1 MADEHSTARALENST
16 DHGTGERPRETTM
29 KLALIGF
36 GQAGGKIVD
45 EFLAYDSAI
54 DNSFVEAAIAVN
66 SATTDLRGLDHVPQE
81 NRVLIGQARVK
92 GHGVGADN
100 ELGAAVTEADI
111 DEIQGAID
119 RVPVHEIDA
128 FLIVAGMGGGTGSG
142 GAPVLARHL
151 KRIHTEPVYGL
162 GILPG
167 TDEGGIY
174 TLNAARSFKT
184 LVDEVDNLLVF
195 DNDAW
200 RSAGESV
207 GSGYDRI
214 NREIV
219 ERFGLLFAAGEVGQ
233 NDHVAE
239 SVVDSSEIINTLE
252 SGVSTIGYA
261 SETVESANDGLLSSF
276 RSDTEFDEGT
286 ATNRMTSLVRKA
298 TLGRLTL
305 PCDAASAD
313 RGLVVATGSPE
324 HLNRKGVER
333 GRQWL
338 EDETGSM
345 EIRGGDYPLPGRDDV
360 GAIVLLSGVTAV
372 PRIDQLQQVA
382 IEAQETT
389 ETVRANAQED
399 FATLVDTGGELDAL
413 F

>member
-1 MADEHSTARALENST
+1 
-16 DHGTGERPRETTM
+16 M

-36 GQAGGKIVD
+36 GQAGGKVVD
-45 EFLAYDSAI
+45 EFLAFDARINGGFVESAI
-54 DNSFVEAAIAVN
+54 AIN
-66 SATTDLRGLDHVPQE
+66 SATTDLKGLEHVPME

-100 ELGAAVTEADI
+100 ELGAEIANADS
-111 DEIQGAID
+111 DEIQAAID
-119 RVPVHEIDA
+119 RIPVHEVDA
-128 FLIVAGMGGGTGSG
+128 FLVVAGMGGGTGSG
-142 GAPVLARHL
+142 GAPVLARQL
-151 KRIHTEPVYGL
+151 KRIYTQPVYGL
-162 GILPG
+162 GLLPG
-167 TDEGGIY
+167 TDEGSIY
-174 TLNAARSFKT
+174 TLNAARSFRT
-184 LVDEVDNLLVF
+184 FVDEVDNLLVF

-219 ERFGLLFAAGEVGQ
+219 ERFGLLFAAGEVRQG
-233 NDHVAE
+233 DHVAE
-239 SVVDSSEIINTLE
+239 SVVDSSEIINTLSS

-261 SETVESANDGLLSSF
+261 SETVETNEGLLSSLTS
-276 RSDTEFDEGT
+276 SDETFDEGA
-286 ATNRMTSLVRKA
+286 ATNRLTSLVRKA

-305 PCDAASAD
+305 PCDVASAD
-313 RGLVVATGSPE
+313 RGLVVASGPPE

-345 EIRGGDYPLPGRDDV
+345 EIRGGDYPIPERDEV
-360 GAIVLLSGVTAV
+360 GAIVLLSGVTDV
-372 PRIDQLQQVA
+372 PRIDRLQQVA
-382 IEAQETT
+382 IETQETT
-389 ETVRANAQED
+389 ADVQASADEE
-399 FATLVDTGGELDAL
+399 FASLMDTGGELDAL